1 MSEYRFRANGLNHD
15 ENLRCKTTLGTQTE
29 VDLRT
34 NHPDTSIRST
44 MIDDRDKWFQAN
56 HPRNE
61 RNRDDTF
68 RQPRLRQ
75 KQLPSTEEEIW
86 RAHEKKSTDQ
96 DRQQIIHM
104 VSWDDDEEHFPALQI
119 EKGSNKTPTNEN
131 RRTNLPTI
139 VEEEEGYKQ
148 PHIEMT
154 LKSNIQKKA
163 FDSQNMRNE
172 KGEDKLIKPHK
183 TYTQMK
189 IDSFFDKPE
198 LKMEI
203 ENETTDTDME
213 WNTDEMDE
221 FLAEELA
228 IIEMIIMEEKRQ
240 SSITEYFSSEIK
252 LKTMKDTEHNPDDSR
267 ETTMLQIIC
276 GMQECN
282 NRLGYKRIGK
292 AVRMIA
298 LLRRC
303 LYPKRDVIRWEMDK
317 NEYICPRRVHSFE
330 ESLCPGT
337 LKKSLSFRFVVLK
350 ASPTSVGKTKDS
362 GIDFSISSFLQL

>member
-1 MSEYRFRANGLNHD
+1 M
-15 ENLRCKTTLGTQTE
+15 
-29 VDLRT
+29 
-34 NHPDTSIRST
+34 
-44 MIDDRDKWFQAN
+44 
-56 HPRNE
+56 
-61 RNRDDTF
+61 
-68 RQPRLRQ
+68 
-75 KQLPSTEEEIW
+75 
-86 RAHEKKSTDQ
+86 
-96 DRQQIIHM
+96 
-104 VSWDDDEEHFPALQI
+104 SWDDDEEHFPAQQI
-119 EKGSNKTPTNEN
+119 EKGSNKNPTDEN
-131 RRTNLPTI
+131 RRLTLPTI

-154 LKSNIQKKA
+154 MISNIQKKA

-172 KGEDKLIKPHK
+172 KGEDKLIEPHK
-183 TYTQMK
+183 TYTQTK

-198 LKMEI
+198 TKMEI
-203 ENETTDTDME
+203 ENETIDTQIE

-228 IIEMIIMEEKRQ
+228 IIEMIIIEEKRQ

-252 LKTMKDTEHNPDDSR
+252 LKTMKDTEHNPDSR

-292 AVRMIA
+292 AARMIA

-330 ESLCPGT
+330 ESLCPRT
-337 LKKSLSFRFVVLK
+337 LKKSLSF
-350 ASPTSVGKTKDS
+350 
-362 GIDFSISSFLQL
+362 